1 MTDTIY
7 IFCQLDNNYYAS
19 TLFSSGSDGDGEA
32 AVAVLV
38 ATSCKQRK
46 NSVSELS

>member
-7 IFCQLDNNYYAS
+7 IFCQLDNYAS